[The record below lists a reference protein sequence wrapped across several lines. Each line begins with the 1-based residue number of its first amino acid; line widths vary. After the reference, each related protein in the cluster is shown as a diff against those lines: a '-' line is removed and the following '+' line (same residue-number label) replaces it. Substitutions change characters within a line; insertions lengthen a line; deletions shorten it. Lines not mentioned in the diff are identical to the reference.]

1 MYTLLPCF
9 SLFPPQVLPLTLV
22 HILSSAVQASPK
34 PRRKQNLSTM
44 LLSKLASI
52 DSKDIRQ
59 HIDVQHHHEEIY
71 GDVHLVHADG
81 SPARAANT
89 SNFDSVNE
97 NVELIL
103 KQGKA
108 FVIIKVIAER
118 IVPIDYEFNVWRK
131 SQAIVTRNIE
141 IDLHATEQRRRL
153 YEHVM
158 ETGGRLPDA
167 LEGSRRGDYH
177 RDDYGA
183 ATMRS
188 DRRSGRAQE
197 GEEEEHKLSSLET
210 LRLFSQILEVAEG
223 KGDTEDTEMR
233 TRQEIGQ
240 LPGPASSMDLLY

>member
-1 MYTLLPCF
+1 
-9 SLFPPQVLPLTLV
+9 
-22 HILSSAVQASPK
+22 
-34 PRRKQNLSTM
+34 M

-71 GDVHLVHADG
+71 GDIHLVHADG
-81 SPARAANT
+81 THARTANT

-103 KQGKA
+103 KEGKA

-141 IDLHATEQRRRL
+141 IDLRATEQRRRL

-158 ETGGRLPDA
+158 ETGGRMPGA
-167 LEGSRRGDYH
+167 LEGAGAGL
-177 RDDYGA
+177 DYG

-188 DRRSGRAQE
+188 GRRSGHT
-197 GEEEEHKLSSLET
+197 GEDEHELSSLET

-223 KGDTEDTEMR
+223 KGDSEDTEMR

-240 LPGPASSMDLLY
+240 LPGPSSASAMDLLY